1 MHNRRRSFV
10 AVLQSRRW
18 TQSWRIALLAVV
30 LSACAGMPGREALQ
44 VNVVDVDSAPGEGLE
59 LRMLVKL
66 RVQNPNDGSIDYD
79 GVSLRLDVLGRTFAS
94 GVSDARGTIPRFGE
108 ALIEVPVTVSMLSL
122 AGYALA
128 MIDGKAPDRLDYK
141 LDGRLNA
148 PGFGST
154 RFHSEG
160 ELKLPTPGAM

>member
-1 MHNRRRSFV
+1 MHNRRPSFV
-10 AVLQSRRW
+10 AVLQSRRL
-18 TQSWRIALLAVV
+18 TESLRIALIAVV

-44 VNVVDVDSAPGEGLE
+44 VNVVDVDSSPGEGLE
-59 LRMLVKL
+59 VRMLVKL
-66 RVQNPNDGSIDYD
+66 RVQNPNDGPIEYD
-79 GVSLRLDVLGRTFAS
+79 GISLRLDVLGRTFAS

-128 MIDGKAPDRLDYK
+128 MLDGKAPDKLDYK

-160 ELKLPTPGAM
+160 ELKLPMSGAM